1 MAGQIRELNFVDPS
15 ALSAHP
21 LQGVIYDDGFDA
33 DLLESIEKT
42 GIIQPIICTR
52 DYTIISGHRRWGCSI
67 ELGMEKVPI
76 EVRVDLKDDLDIEE
90 CLILSNRS
98 RSKTVEQKAREV
110 SALER
115 IESVRAD
122 QRKKAGVESPDG
134 DTGEAL
140 EKAAKS
146 VGMSRNTARK
156 AKKVVSAIDEADAEG
171 DSETADRLRGLLE
184 KSVSKAHKT
193 AIADATD
200 QQISEVDSVGRK
212 VPDHL
217 IPVFSVTAI
226 QISQMIFSVTSM
238 KKRIEDLAADFGG
251 ERINVPQMIAD
262 TQNLLEGLNMA
273 KPYAVCPMCK
283 AAGCEHCDDL
293 GWMHKDRHDG
303 VVVRPEDAR

>member
-1 MAGQIRELNFVDPS
+1 
-15 ALSAHP
+15 
-21 LQGVIYDDGFDA
+21 
-33 DLLESIEKT
+33 
-42 GIIQPIICTR
+42 
-52 DYTIISGHRRWGCSI
+52 
-67 ELGMEKVPI
+67 
-76 EVRVDLKDDLDIEE
+76 
-90 CLILSNRS
+90 
-98 RSKTVEQKAREV
+98 REV

-283 AAGCEHCDDL
+283 A
-293 GWMHKDRHDG
+293 
-303 VVVRPEDAR
+303 